1 MNTDN
6 QRLAAAEAL
15 SQRRATV
22 DRILNRSSDIGYWP
36 FLGCRRAAPYHEL
49 SEFAPDRQ
57 IPGRSSSAR
66 PKYQV
71 LAELVAPG
79 FGCSSAAPG
88 SSVVERLY
96 FPFWASRL
104 LVWACALSLLL
115 SGCSIRRFAVN
126 KVGDALAGSGTTFAS
141 DDDPELIKAA
151 APFSLKLMESLLDES
166 PRHKGLLFATASGFT
181 QYAYAFVQQDADE
194 LEEKD
199 VSAATDLRA
208 RARRLYL
215 RARNYGLRGLEVEHS
230 GFQKALASNPKTAVA
245 VTRAK
250 DVPLLYWTAVSW
262 AGAIS
267 VSKDNPV
274 FIADLPKV
282 EALIDRALELNET
295 FDRGAIHTFLIT
307 YEMSR
312 TGATG
317 DPAERSR
324 KHFERAL
331 ELSNGQMAAPLVSF
345 AEAVCVQRQDLAEF
359 KSLLDRALA
368 IDPDAKPEW
377 RLTNLVLQ
385 RRARW
390 LLAHTDDLFL
400 KSDQGQK
407 DKP

>member
-1 MNTDN
+1 MNSDN
-6 QRLAAAEAL
+6 QKLAAAVAL
-15 SQRRATV
+15 SQRRATAN
-22 DRILNRSSDIGYWP
+22 RILNRPWAIGYWL
-36 FLGCRRAAPYHEL
+36 FLGCRVAAP
-49 SEFAPDRQ
+49 F
-57 IPGRSSSAR
+57 SSR
-66 PKYQV
+66 
-71 LAELVAPG
+71 
-79 FGCSSAAPG
+79 
-88 SSVVERLY
+88 VVCLQ
-96 FPFWASRL
+96 FPFLTSSL
-104 LVWACALSLLL
+104 LILACFLSLLL
-115 SGCSIRRFAVN
+115 AGCSIRRFAVN
-126 KVGDALAGSGTTFAS
+126 KVGDALAGGGTAFAS
-141 DDDPELIKAA
+141 DDDPELVKAA

-166 PRHKGLLFATASGFT
+166 PRHKGLLLATASGFT

-199 VSAATDLRA
+199 IRAAAELRA

-215 RARNYGLRGLEVEHS
+215 RARNYGLRGLEVGHA
-230 GFQKALASNPKTAVA
+230 GLQKALDSSPKTAVA
-245 VTRAK
+245 LAGAK

-267 VSKDNPV
+267 VSKDNPAL
-274 FIADLPKV
+274 IADLPKV

-295 FDRGAIHTFLIT
+295 FDHGAIHTFLIT

-331 ELSNGQMAAPLVSF
+331 ELSNGQMAGPLVSF
-345 AEAVCVQRQDLAEF
+345 AEAVSVQRQDLAEF
-359 KSLLDRALA
+359 KSLLQRALA
-368 IDPDAKPEW
+368 IDADAKPEW

-400 KSDQGQK
+400 KSDQDQK